1 VLVVAGLLLTAFS
14 LGRVSS
20 TASTSG
26 ESPGA
31 VHLRHVVVAPGEN
44 LWAIARHAVPGADP
58 RVTVDRIVTLNGLTS
73 ATVRPGQRLLLPA
86 G

>member
-1 VLVVAGLLLTAFS
+1 MLVVAGLLLTAFS

-20 TASTSG
+20 TASTSE

-31 VHLRHVVVAPGEN
+31 AHLRHVVVAPGEN
-44 LWAIARHAVPGADP
+44 LWAIARHAAPGADP
-58 RVTVDRIVTLNGLTS
+58 RVTVDRIVTLNSLTS
-73 ATVRPGQRLLLPA
+73 ATVRPGQRLFLPA